1 MRYKGTEIAESKS
14 HENVYEVRRIKKF
27 STLNVLIVQTA
38 ICLAI
43 SFGYLAVRYLGLDDI
58 AQVVSNLVNVT
69 I

>member
-1 MRYKGTEIAESKS
+1 MKYKGIQIADSKS
-14 HENVYEVRRIKKF
+14 HENVYEVRRVKKF
-27 STLNVLIVQTA
+27 SALNILIVQTA

-43 SFGYLAVRYLGLDDI
+43 SFGYLAVRYLGLDEI